1 MKRVAEVTELKEGG
15 FVIID
20 GEPSRIVSIQTS
32 KTGKHGSAKSRVEAI
47 GIFDNQKRSIVKPVD
62 TKIDVPIIEK
72 KSAQVVALMGEKV
85 QLMDLETY
93 AIFEAP
99 IVDEVKGKLAAG
111 VEVEYLEALGRRK
124 ILRTK

>member
-1 MKRVAEVTELKEGG
+1 MKKVAEVTELKEGG

-32 KTGKHGSAKSRVEAI
+32 KTGKHGSAKARIEAM
-47 GIFDNQKRSIVKPVD
+47 GIFDNQRRSIVKPVD
-62 TKIDVPIIEK
+62 AKIDVPLIEK
-72 KSAQVVALMGEKV
+72 KSAQVVAFLGDKV
-85 QLMDLETY
+85 QFMDLNTY
-93 AIFEAP
+93 EIFEAP
-99 IVDEVKGKLAAG
+99 FPEELKEKLAAG